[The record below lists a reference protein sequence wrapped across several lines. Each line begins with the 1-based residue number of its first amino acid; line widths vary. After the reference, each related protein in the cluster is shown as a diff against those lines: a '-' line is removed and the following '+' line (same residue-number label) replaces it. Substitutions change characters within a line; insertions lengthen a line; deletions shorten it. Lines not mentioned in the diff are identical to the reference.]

1 MPLID
6 SNQVGETGRR
16 VQVLL
21 TSPRV
26 TSAFRDA
33 LLTAASAADMTPGEF
48 ALQAAADKLRAAG
61 HDFPG
66 VFHVGDLDHHNDN
79 QPKPRRRRA

>member
-1 MPLID
+1 MTFPAT
-6 SNQVGETGRR
+6 NQGSDTGRR

-33 LLTAASAADMTPGEF
+33 LLAAASAADMTPGEF

-66 VFHVGDLDHHNDN
+66 VFHVGDLDHSNDN
-79 QPKPRRRRA
+79 GQRARRSA

>member
-1 MPLID
+1 MATRMTFSATHQGSD
-6 SNQVGETGRR
+6 TGRR

-33 LLTAASAADMTPGEF
+33 LLAAASAADMTPGEF

-61 HDFPG
+61 
-66 VFHVGDLDHHNDN
+66 FHFAGLFRVGDLNHHNDN
-79 QPKPRRRRA
+79 RRG

>member
-1 MPLID
+1 MPILNT
-6 SNQVGETGRR
+6 NQAGETGRR

-33 LLTAASAADMTPGEF
+33 LLAAASAVDMTPGAY
-48 ALQAAADKLRAAG
+48 ALHAAADKLRSAG

-66 VFHVGDLDHHNDN
+66 VFHVGDLNHHNDN
-79 QPKPRRRRA
+79 AQKAQRSA